1 MYNNKTD
8 ILLLFTSCTVQSNQP
23 VPVQGAEVAL
33 GKREATWS
41 SVCLDFSRCR
51 TEKCKPCFLILHHVC
66 LRPPA
71 EHTLQPPCIRPSPP
85 EPLENLHCTALPLT
99 HTDHLDTTLEE
110 AGASLEVGRVA
121 RELCWL
127 RREMG
132 RLVAAPL
139 W

>member
-1 MYNNKTD
+1 M
-8 ILLLFTSCTVQSNQP
+8 
-23 VPVQGAEVAL
+23 AL

-71 EHTLQPPCIRPSPP
+71 EHTLQPPLYQAEPTPTSP
-85 EPLENLHCTALPLT
+85 ENLHCTALPLT
-99 HTDHLDTTLEE
+99 QTDHLDTTLEE